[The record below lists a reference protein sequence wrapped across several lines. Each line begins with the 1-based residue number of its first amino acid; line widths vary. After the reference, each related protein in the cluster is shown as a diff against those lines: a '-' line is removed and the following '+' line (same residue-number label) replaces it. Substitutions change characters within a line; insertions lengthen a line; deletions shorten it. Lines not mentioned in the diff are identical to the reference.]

1 MNQILHYFK
10 LNFLFYLLED
20 FFFVRIIYKRFKSI
34 LNLFLRQSVESLE
47 QEYVNWNFDDKE
59 IINQLDTNALF
70 SGLKLKENI
79 LNDFL
84 ALSSK
89 SKLWSRHDKREFLN
103 YAEVNS
109 YNLKNDKPCCVLYL
123 TDPKINDLS
132 YKIARDKNLLRIAK
146 SQIGRVSKI
155 ETLVQWSPVCNSNL
169 EWRNKQQ
176 TIDFHYDSHGLNL
189 YIFFYFSDCNKE
201 TGAHEM
207 IIGSHSKKI
216 YGSI

>member
-10 LNFLFYLLED
+10 LNFLFYLLGR

-103 YAEVNS
+103 YV
-109 YNLKNDKPCCVLYL
+109 
-123 TDPKINDLS
+123 I
-132 YKIARDKNLLRIAK
+132 
-146 SQIGRVSKI
+146 SKLI
-155 ETLVQWSPVCNSNL
+155 
-169 EWRNKQQ
+169 
-176 TIDFHYDSHGLNL
+176 
-189 YIFFYFSDCNKE
+189 
-201 TGAHEM
+201 
-207 IIGSHSKKI
+207 
-216 YGSI
+216 